1 MAFEYK
7 IGGEIL
13 KRFIDKEGSLESII
27 FKSRLKNLK
36 GKPISLKKRV
46 FALVINALKKYK
58 LIEDLI
64 KNVKI
69 EENISISIPHY
80 SLVLMTYDLLYRK
93 GISGGGQWKRA
104 LLKFQ
109 DNLRTQLQQ
118 ISILGT
124 DEIENIIL
132 PRYVRI
138 NTLLTTR
145 IEIEG
150 ILLKQNLIHGGE
162 ATDNNQLD
170 TLCTEN
176 KLVFFS
182 DHTITNLLIF
192 PRDST
197 KLLLPLIDKGY
208 LIFQDK
214 ASCLPVHI
222 LAPTENS
229 VIIDA
234 CAAPGN
240 KTSFL
245 ASQLNNTGKIYAF
258 DINKNRLNSMR
269 RNLKKWG
276 ITSVE
281 TIRKD
286 FLRVYPSD
294 YKNVEYILV
303 DPSCSGSGMINRVK
317 QPSQSCDSNIL
328 ASRLEKLSNFQ
339 VTLLK
344 HALSFPSV
352 RRVVYSTCSVYQE
365 ENEMVVKEAM
375 ESYGESFQL
384 ECVLPEWESRGKKD
398 SFEFGEHCLRAS
410 PENNRTIGF
419 FVALF
424 VRK

>member
-1 MAFEYK
+1 MR
-7 IGGEIL
+7 
-13 KRFIDKEGSLESII
+13 RFIAKEGSLESII
-27 FKSRLKNLK
+27 FKSKLKNLI

-46 FALVINALKKYK
+46 FALVINALKRYEIIET
-58 LIEDLI
+58 LIR
-64 KNVKI
+64 NVKV
-69 EENISISIPHY
+69 EENLSISIPHY
-80 SLVLMTYDLLYRK
+80 SLVLMTYDLLFRK

-104 LLKFQ
+104 LLEFQ
-109 DNLRTQLQQ
+109 DKLKTQVQQ
-118 ISILGT
+118 IISTSDT
-124 DEIENIIL
+124 DETENIVL
-132 PRYVRI
+132 PRYVRV
-138 NTLLTTR
+138 NTILTTR

-150 ILLKQNLIHGGE
+150 ILLKQNFVYAGE
-162 ATDNNQLD
+162 AKDINQVD
-170 TLCTEN
+170 TLCLEN

-182 DHTITNLLIF
+182 DHIVTDLLIF
-192 PRDST
+192 SRDST
-197 KLLLPLIDKGY
+197 KLLLPLVEKGF

-229 VIIDA
+229 LIIDA

-258 DINKNRLNSMR
+258 DISKKRLYDMR
-269 RNLKKWG
+269 RNLKRWG
-276 ITSVE
+276 VTAVE

-294 YKNVEYILV
+294 FRNVEYILV
-303 DPSCSGSGMINRVK
+303 DPSCSGSGMVNRAK
-317 QPSQSCDSNIL
+317 QPNQSNSNEL
-328 ASRLEKLSNFQ
+328 ATRLEKLSNFQ
-339 VTLLK
+339 VMLLK

-352 RRVVYSTCSVYQE
+352 RRVVYSTCSVHQE

-375 ESYGESFQL
+375 ESYGELFQL
-384 ECVLPEWESRGKKD
+384 EFVLPEWESRGKKD
-398 SFEFGEHCLRAS
+398 LFEFGEHCIRAS

-424 VRK
+424 VRKEL